1 MVEEQQLL
9 PWSEHGDVEWN
20 FISRADNDSLGA
32 EYGLSS
38 PYISLTRGLPYP
50 YEVSFYVS

>member
-1 MVEEQQLL
+1 M
-9 PWSEHGDVEWN
+9 WSGM
-20 FISRADNDSLGA
+20 FIIRTDNDSLGA

-38 PYISLTRGLPYP
+38 YTLLTRGLPYP